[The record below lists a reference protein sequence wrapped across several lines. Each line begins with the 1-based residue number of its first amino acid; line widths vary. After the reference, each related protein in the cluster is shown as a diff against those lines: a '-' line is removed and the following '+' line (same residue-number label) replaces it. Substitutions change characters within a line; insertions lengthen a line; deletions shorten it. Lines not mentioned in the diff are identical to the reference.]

1 MTSQGEMPSL
11 SHISASS
18 LASAMLTA
26 RKVFSCSFAVSATI
40 VLDSGTTFSTIG
52 S

>member
-1 MTSQGEMPSL
+1 MTSQEEMPRR
-11 SHISASS
+11 SHMTHSS
-18 LASAMLTA
+18 LASAMFTA

-40 VLDSGTTFSTIG
+40 GEEHGSTVLTIV